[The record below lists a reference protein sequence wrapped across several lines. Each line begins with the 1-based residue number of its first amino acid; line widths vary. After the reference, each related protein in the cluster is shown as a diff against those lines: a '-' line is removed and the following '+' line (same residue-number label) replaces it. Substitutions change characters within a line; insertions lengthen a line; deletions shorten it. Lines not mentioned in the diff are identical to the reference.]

1 MRSQEAAVLN
11 KGHVVYHKPSSRGWR
26 RYPTWDR
33 YRVEESQVARGF
45 ERRADY
51 GGMGDY
57 VALREIAASGRST
70 KRIRVLHHRDLVLPA
85 KADDHHRAVT
95 KAYENRSKV
104 RRSDMDSAATL
115 EDLSRRL
122 MDKQR
127 LTYSY
132 QLAPYWDEE
141 NREIDGVVLR
151 GAAWDYARRLIEADL
166 AS

>member
-1 MRSQEAAVLN
+1 
-11 KGHVVYHKPSSRGWR
+11 
-26 RYPTWDR
+26 
-33 YRVEESQVARGF
+33 
-45 ERRADY
+45 
-51 GGMGDY
+51 
-57 VALREIAASGRST
+57 
-70 KRIRVLHHRDLVLPA
+70 
-85 KADDHHRAVT
+85 
-95 KAYENRSKV
+95 
-104 RRSDMDSAATL
+104 MDSGAIL

-151 GAAWDYARRLIEADL
+151 GAAWDYAHRLIEADL